1 MPPIVSFIGWHD
13 SGKTT
18 LASQVVAHLQ
28 ERGHLVAV
36 IKSSKETGLA
46 PDAVDTDTG
55 KYRAAGAD
63 AVMLVA
69 PDQMLLRTGPVERNL
84 HLLAHRYFP
93 QADIII
99 AEGFKQARQIAKIEV
114 HRGTGELLRDQV
126 SGVIAIATDQ
136 QISGDYVF
144 RRDES
149 AELADFIEKRFLSVD
164 NRASDQVTLLI
175 NGRKVVIKDFVQE
188 ILTGTVLGFIDNL
201 KGVNDPREVELRI
214 RIPDGP
220 KQGGTKS

>member
-28 ERGHLVAV
+28 ERGHRVAV

-46 PDAVDTDTG
+46 PEADTDTG
-55 KYRAAGAD
+55 KYRAAGAES
-63 AVMLVA
+63 VMLVA

-93 QADIII
+93 HADIVI

-144 RRDES
+144 RLDES
-149 AELADFIEKRFLSVD
+149 ADLADFIEKRFLSAD
-164 NRASDQVTLLI
+164 HRAADQVTLLI
-175 NGRKVVIKDFVQE
+175 NGRKVVMKDFVQE
-188 ILTGTVLGFIDNL
+188 ILTGTVLGFVENL
-201 KGVNDPREVELRI
+201 KGVDNARDVELRI
-214 RIPDGP
+214 RI
-220 KQGGTKS
+220 QEER